1 MKKLYFLF
9 AILIFS
15 VNLSWGQIAQFNFPA
30 TSSLVVSTKDA
41 NVTVSDMTLSAGTI
55 ETNIVTGTY
64 FSNEPYIEESSGWI
78 ATDQASA
85 KSFTFTI
92 TANSGYEFSITNISF
107 NAYATSA
114 GPSAF
119 SAEIDG
125 ASITAVDAPSE
136 VLVSYIQAISKTGL
150 TSAVI
155 KIQGWLNGSR
165 TSTGSG
171 VFKLDDVIITG
182 NVSAVSSPILI
193 VSTSTLNNFAYIE
206 SSGPST
212 SQSYNLSGSNL
223 TGSPGNIT
231 VTGSTNYEVS
241 TDNSSFSGLVN
252 VPYSSATLSSTPIY
266 VRLKAGLSAGN
277 FNSEDVTN
285 AGGGATTQN
294 VTCSGTVYKV
304 EPTNH
309 ATNFASALGS
319 PSHTAMDL
327 TWTDATGGT
336 LPDGYL
342 IKGSSTS
349 YVAIV
354 DPVDGTAESDGGLL
368 KNIAQGTQSGTIN
381 NLSASTTYYF
391 KIFPYTNSGSNINY
405 KTDGTIPQASSTTN
419 GTPTIVINEIH
430 ADPDPTGGDANGD
443 GSVDIGDD
451 EFVELVNIGEASLD
465 ISNWTISDAIGVKHT
480 FPSSTIIPANESIV
494 VFGGGTPTNIPGTS
508 QVASS
513 GSLNLN
519 NTGDDVILKNTSG
532 NVIQIYTYGSEGGDN
547 QSVARNPNLTGSFV
561 KHSTI
566 ATNPVLFSPGKNN
579 ENNSPLPV
587 TLTSFTAEMED
598 GKVLLNWETA
608 TELNNYGFSVER
620 NSVSLNNDWTEIGFV
635 PGSGNSNSP
644 KQYSL
649 ADENPPSAELKYRLK
664 QIDFNGKFEYYDL
677 IAEVDATIPTSVDE
691 GSLPADYALFQ
702 NYPNPFNPRT
712 VIKFQVPSSK
722 FVKLQVYDMLGREI
736 QTLVDE
742 YKPQGVYE
750 VSFDAS
756 SLTSGLYFY
765 KLTAGNFVQ
774 TKKLVLLK

>member
-1 MKKLYFLF
+1 
-9 AILIFS
+9 
-15 VNLSWGQIAQFNFPA
+15 
-30 TSSLVVSTKDA
+30 
-41 NVTVSDMTLSAGTI
+41 
-55 ETNIVTGTY
+55 
-64 FSNEPYIEESSGWI
+64 
-78 ATDQASA
+78 
-85 KSFTFTI
+85 
-92 TANSGYEFSITNISF
+92 
-107 NAYATSA
+107 
-114 GPSAF
+114 
-119 SAEIDG
+119 
-125 ASITAVDAPSE
+125 
-136 VLVSYIQAISKTGL
+136 
-150 TSAVI
+150 
-155 KIQGWLNGSR
+155 
-165 TSTGSG
+165 
-171 VFKLDDVIITG
+171 
-182 NVSAVSSPILI
+182 
-193 VSTSTLNNFAYIE
+193 
-206 SSGPST
+206 
-212 SQSYNLSGSNL
+212 
-223 TGSPGNIT
+223 
-231 VTGSTNYEVS
+231 
-241 TDNSSFSGLVN
+241 
-252 VPYSSATLSSTPIY
+252 
-266 VRLKAGLSAGN
+266 
-277 FNSEDVTN
+277 
-285 AGGGATTQN
+285 
-294 VTCSGTVYKV
+294 
-304 EPTNH
+304 
-309 ATNFASALGS
+309 
-319 PSHTAMDL
+319 HTAMDL

-519 NTGDDVILKNTSG
+519 NTEDDVILKNTSG
-532 NVIQIYTYGSEGGDN
+532 DVVQIYTYGTEGGDN
-547 QSVARNPNLTGSFV
+547 QSIARSPNLTGSFV
-561 KHSTI
+561 KHLTI
-566 ATNPVLFSPGKNN
+566 ATNSVLFSPGKNN

-691 GSLPADYALFQ
+691 GSLPTDYALFQ